1 MALYLDT
8 ETTGLHASG
17 GDAIV
22 EIAIVDE
29 RGVALINTLVNPNRT
44 IPWHAS
50 NVHGISDSMVRGMP
64 DLNDLLPQIRKVI
77 SGQQLVIY
85 NAPFDVSF
93 FPNRL
98 REASSIECAMRN
110 FASALGGKSRKLD
123 VAAAHVGHV
132 WTGEAHRALADT
144 LACKS
149 VWNWLEGKKS
159 KLKGHSSKSTVLQHE
174 IITCRFCLKKLRIPS
189 GKKLEVTCPLCHGSF
204 LYPS

>member
-50 NVHGISDSMVRGMP
+50 NVHGISDSMVSGMP
-64 DLNDLLPQIRKVI
+64 DLNDLMPQIRKVI

-98 REASSIECAMRN
+98 REASSVECAMRN
-110 FASALGGKSRKLD
+110 FASAIGGKSRKLD
-123 VAAAHVGHV
+123 FAAAYVGHI

-149 VWNWLEGKKS
+149 VWNWLDAKK
-159 KLKGHSSKSTVLQHE
+159 KLTGNSSKSGTIKNE
-174 IITCRFCLKKLRIPS
+174 IITCRFCSKKLRIPS
-189 GKKLEVTCPLCHGSF
+189 GKKLEVTCPLCQGNF

>member
-50 NVHGISDSMVRGMP
+50 NVHGLSDSMVRGMP

-93 FPNRL
+93 FPNRF
-98 REASSIECAMRN
+98 S
-110 FASALGGKSRKLD
+110 
-123 VAAAHVGHV
+123 
-132 WTGEAHRALADT
+132 
-144 LACKS
+144 
-149 VWNWLEGKKS
+149 KKNMQANS
-159 KLKGHSSKSTVLQHE
+159 QMPA
-174 IITCRFCLKKLRIPS
+174 I
-189 GKKLEVTCPLCHGSF
+189 SF
-204 LYPS
+204 LE